1 MNKHKL
7 ILSLF
12 IFFVM
17 GFLYAQDR
25 NFEKEIQQTEKQ
37 IQNLQASIDKN
48 NKEINK
54 LKSEEKSTSQQLS
67 ITKKSIQNSKSLID
81 AYNRKINLYSLQL
94 NNLRAAVKKNNKKIL
109 SIKNSYK
116 SRSINIYKKKDSN
129 LNNFILSAN
138 NITQAIYRIKYYNVI
153 SDINKE
159 VLTKLNTTQLYNEK
173 KKNEINQLLNNVDD
187 DKNSKEKEL
196 ISLDQKEQYQKK
208 LLQKLKQEKNAI
220 TSEIQQQKSQIEAL
234 EKLRNQI
241 LDQKQQYDTEQ
252 LIQLKR
258 IKANIKEFKGNLIW
272 PVDGKI
278 VKDFGPQWNPKL
290 NTTLYNPGIDIAA
303 NPTTSVRSVF
313 DGLVTTITFI
323 SGYGTTVI
331 IDHDN
336 GYFTVFTHLDNLL
349 VSKNMLVK
357 EGQKIGFISQD
368 SKVVHFEIWGD
379 NKTLNPEEWLKD
391 GYR

>member
-1 MNKHKL
+1 
-7 ILSLF
+7 
-12 IFFVM
+12 M

-94 NNLRAAVKKNNKKIL
+94 NNLRAAVEKNNKKIL
-109 SIKNSYK
+109 SIKTSYK
-116 SRSINIYKKKDSN
+116 SRSINIYKKKDST

-234 EKLRNQI
+234 EKSRNQI

>member
-1 MNKHKL
+1 
-7 ILSLF
+7 
-12 IFFVM
+12 M

-94 NNLRAAVKKNNKKIL
+94 NNLRAAVEKNNKKIL

-129 LNNFILSAN
+129 LNNLILSAN

-159 VLTKLNTTQLYNEK
+159 VLTKINRTQLYNEK

-208 LLQKLKQEKNAI
+208 LLQKLKQEKTAI

>member
-12 IFFVM
+12 LFFLM

-25 NFEKEIQQTEKQ
+25 NFEKEIQETEKQ
-37 IQNLQASIDKN
+37 IQNLQISIEKN

-54 LKSEEKSTSQQLS
+54 LQSQTKSTNQQLS
-67 ITKKSIQNSKSLID
+67 ITKKSIQNSKSLIS
-81 AYNRKINLYSLQL
+81 AYNKKINLYSLQL
-94 NNLRAAVKKNNKKIL
+94 KNLRDAVDKNNKKIL
-109 SIKNSYK
+109 SIKNNYK
-116 SRSINIYKKKDSN
+116 NRSINIYKKKNNS
-129 LNNFILSAN
+129 LNNFIFSAN
-138 NITQAIYRIKYYNVI
+138 SITQAVYRIKYYNVI

-159 VLTKLNTTQLYNEK
+159 VLIKLNTTQLYNEK
-173 KKNEINQLLNNVDD
+173 KKNEINDLLNNVDN
-187 DKNSKEKEL
+187 DKQSKEKEL
-196 ISLDQKEQYQKK
+196 ISLDKKEKYQKMLLNKLQKEKV
-208 LLQKLKQEKNAI
+208 AI
-220 TSEIQQQKSQIEAL
+220 TSEIQQQKKQIDAL
-234 EKLRNQI
+234 EQLRKQI
-241 LDQKQQYDTEQ
+241 LDQKKQYDAEQ
-252 LIQLKR
+252 LKQLKR
-258 IKANIKEFKGNLIW
+258 IKANIKEFKGKLIW
-272 PVDGKI
+272 PIDGKI

-303 NPTTSVRSVF
+303 NPTASVRAVF

-357 EGQKIGFISQD
+357 EGQKIGFISKD

-379 NKTLNPEEWLKD
+379 NKTLNPEEWLED
-391 GYR
+391 EYR

>member
-94 NNLRAAVKKNNKKIL
+94 NNLRTAVEKNNKKIL

-159 VLTKLNTTQLYNEK
+159 VLTKINRTQLYNEK

-208 LLQKLKQEKNAI
+208 LLQKLKQEKTAI

>member
-1 MNKHKL
+1 
-7 ILSLF
+7 
-12 IFFVM
+12 M

-94 NNLRAAVKKNNKKIL
+94 NNLRAAVEKNNKKIL
-109 SIKNSYK
+109 SIKTSYK
-116 SRSINIYKKKDSN
+116 SRSINIYKKKNSN

>member
-94 NNLRAAVKKNNKKIL
+94 NNLRTAVEKNNKKIL

-129 LNNFILSAN
+129 LNNLILSAN

-159 VLTKLNTTQLYNEK
+159 VLTKINRTQLYNEK

-220 TSEIQQQKSQIEAL
+220 TSEIQQKKSQIEAL

>member
-67 ITKKSIQNSKSLID
+67 ITKKSIQNSKYLID

-94 NNLRAAVKKNNKKIL
+94 NNLRAAVEKNNKKIL

-159 VLTKLNTTQLYNEK
+159 VLTKINRTQLYNEK

-208 LLQKLKQEKNAI
+208 LLQKLKQEKTAI

>member
-12 IFFVM
+12 LFFLM

-25 NFEKEIQQTEKQ
+25 NFEKEIQETEKQ
-37 IQNLQASIDKN
+37 IQNLQISIEKN

-54 LKSEEKSTSQQLS
+54 LQSQTKSTNQQLS
-67 ITKKSIQNSKSLID
+67 ITKKSIQNSKSLIS
-81 AYNRKINLYSLQL
+81 AYNKKINLYSLQL
-94 NNLRAAVKKNNKKIL
+94 KNLRDAVDKNNKKIL
-109 SIKNSYK
+109 SIKNNYK
-116 SRSINIYKKKDSN
+116 NRSINIYKKKNNS
-129 LNNFILSAN
+129 LNNFIFSAN
-138 NITQAIYRIKYYNVI
+138 SITQAVYRIKYYNVI

-159 VLTKLNTTQLYNEK
+159 VLIKLNTTQLYNEK
-173 KKNEINQLLNNVDD
+173 KKNEINDLLNNVDN
-187 DKNSKEKEL
+187 DKQSKEKEL
-196 ISLDQKEQYQKK
+196 ISLDKKEKYQKMLLNKLQKEKA
-208 LLQKLKQEKNAI
+208 AI
-220 TSEIQQQKSQIEAL
+220 TSEIQQQKKQIDAL
-234 EKLRNQI
+234 EQLRKQI
-241 LDQKQQYDTEQ
+241 LDQKKQYDAEQ
-252 LIQLKR
+252 LKQLKR
-258 IKANIKEFKGNLIW
+258 IKANIKEFKGKLIW
-272 PVDGKI
+272 PIDGKI

-303 NPTTSVRSVF
+303 NPTASVRAVF

-357 EGQKIGFISQD
+357 EGQKIGFISKD

-379 NKTLNPEEWLKD
+379 NKTLNPEEWLED
-391 GYR
+391 EYR

>member
-12 IFFVM
+12 LFFLM

-25 NFEKEIQQTEKQ
+25 NFEKEIQETEKQ
-37 IQNLQASIDKN
+37 IQNLQISIEKN

-54 LKSEEKSTSQQLS
+54 LQSQTKSTNQQLS
-67 ITKKSIQNSKSLID
+67 ITKKSIQNSKSLIS
-81 AYNRKINLYSLQL
+81 AYNKKINLYSLQL
-94 NNLRAAVKKNNKKIL
+94 KNLRDAVDKNNKKIL
-109 SIKNSYK
+109 SIKNNYK
-116 SRSINIYKKKDSN
+116 NRSINIYKKKNNS
-129 LNNFILSAN
+129 LNNFIFSAN
-138 NITQAIYRIKYYNVI
+138 SITQAVYRIKYYNVI

-159 VLTKLNTTQLYNEK
+159 VLIKLNTTQLYNEK
-173 KKNEINQLLNNVDD
+173 KKNEINDLLNNVDN
-187 DKNSKEKEL
+187 DKQSKEKEL
-196 ISLDQKEQYQKK
+196 ISLDKKEKYQKMLLNKLQKEKV
-208 LLQKLKQEKNAI
+208 AI
-220 TSEIQQQKSQIEAL
+220 TSEIQQQKKQIDAL
-234 EKLRNQI
+234 EQLRKQI
-241 LDQKQQYDTEQ
+241 LDQKKQYDAEQ
-252 LIQLKR
+252 LKQLKR
-258 IKANIKEFKGNLIW
+258 IKANIKEFKGKLIW
-272 PVDGKI
+272 PIDGKI

-303 NPTTSVRSVF
+303 NPTASVRAVF

-357 EGQKIGFISQD
+357 EGQKIGFISKD

-379 NKTLNPEEWLKD
+379 NKTLNPEEWLED

>member
-94 NNLRAAVKKNNKKIL
+94 NNLRAAVEKNNKKIL

-159 VLTKLNTTQLYNEK
+159 VLTKINRTQLYNEK

-220 TSEIQQQKSQIEAL
+220 TSEIQQKKSQIEAL

>member
-12 IFFVM
+12 LFFLM

-25 NFEKEIQQTEKQ
+25 NFEKEIQETEKQ
-37 IQNLQASIDKN
+37 IQNLQISIEKN

-54 LKSEEKSTSQQLS
+54 LQSQTKSTSQQLS
-67 ITKKSIQNSKSLID
+67 ITKKSIQNSKSLIS
-81 AYNRKINLYSLQL
+81 AYNKKINLYSFQL
-94 NNLRAAVKKNNKKIL
+94 KNLRDAVDKNNKKIL
-109 SIKNSYK
+109 SIKNNYK
-116 SRSINIYKKKDSN
+116 NRSINIYKKKNNS
-129 LNNFILSAN
+129 LNNFIFSAN
-138 NITQAIYRIKYYNVI
+138 SITQAVYRIKYYNVI

-159 VLTKLNTTQLYNEK
+159 VLIKLNTTQLYNEK
-173 KKNEINQLLNNVDD
+173 KKNEINDLLNSVDN
-187 DKNSKEKEL
+187 DKQSKEKEL
-196 ISLDQKEQYQKK
+196 ISLDKKEKYQKMLLNKLQKEK
-208 LLQKLKQEKNAI
+208 ATI
-220 TSEIQQQKSQIEAL
+220 TSEIQQQKKQIDAL
-234 EKLRNQI
+234 EQLRKQI
-241 LDQKQQYDTEQ
+241 LDQKKQYDAEQ
-252 LIQLKR
+252 LKQLKR
-258 IKANIKEFKGNLIW
+258 IKVNIKEFKGKLIW
-272 PVDGKI
+272 PIDGKI

-303 NPTTSVRSVF
+303 NPTASVRAVF

-357 EGQKIGFISQD
+357 EGQKIGFISKD

-379 NKTLNPEEWLKD
+379 NKTLNPEEWLED
-391 GYR
+391 EYR